1 MRRTLSIL
9 LMLTAL
15 AALFP
20 ACDKD
25 GFDIPGDVTPRTSP
39 TQREDGKIGRDAL
52 ILYSA
57 GFNNLASSLDQD
69 IQELASGYVPTGAF
83 YEDGIFIISRS
94 SLKKGYAVSVPTYII
109 RMFTDMDG
117 KVLMDTL
124 HALPD
129 AIGASSLTMNT
140 ALTYI
145 KDNFGADR
153 YGMIFSSHASGWLP
167 PGYFSSS
174 SVIDLSGP
182 GPRMAPPSTPQAE
195 QYSWPVFPGPLT
207 KSIGQD
213 EVKYPTTLPKPFEMS
228 LDQFTDA
235 IPMHLDYIIFDACFM
250 GGVEVAYALKDKAD
264 LIAFSPAEI
273 LSDGFDYTHLAQRVF
288 NDGSPDIK
296 AVCQDYFNCYKDNDG
311 DRRSATVSMVVS
323 SNMQGLA
330 DVCKNLIDA
339 HASDLEHVDPRYVQ
353 RYYRHSSHWFY
364 DLEDY
369 FLKAG
374 ISASEAASLRDA
386 LSKAVITSYE
396 TPWHTDSFMPGSG
409 GFNINHYSGLSTFIP
424 MGEAK
429 FTNAYRDTRWNKA
442 VGLVK

>member
-1 MRRTLSIL
+1 MKRVLYIFL
-9 LMLTAL
+9 LASALTAL
-15 AALFP
+15 FSS
-20 ACDKD
+20 CGKD
-25 GFDIPGDVTPRTSP
+25 DFGIPDDPSPRTRPEERSD
-39 TQREDGKIGRDAL
+39 ENIGRDAL

-69 IQELASGYVPTGAF
+69 IQELASGYVPTDSF

-94 SLKKGYAVSVPTYII
+94 SQKKGYSVSVPTYII
-109 RMFTDMDG
+109 RMYTDMDG
-117 KVLMDTL
+117 KVQLDTL

-129 AIGASSLTMNT
+129 AIAASSLTMNT
-140 ALTYI
+140 ALNYI

-167 PGYFSSS
+167 PGYFTSSTF
-174 SVIDLSGP
+174 IDLGS
-182 GPRMAPPSTPQAE
+182 GPRMAPMAASQAG

-213 EVKYPTTLPKPFEMS
+213 EVKYPTTLPKPFEMP
-228 LDQFTDA
+228 LEQFTEA
-235 IPMHLDYIIFDACFM
+235 IPMHMDYIIFDACLM
-250 GGVEVAYALKDKAD
+250 GGVEVAYSLKDKVD

-273 LSDGFDYTHLAQRVF
+273 LSTGFDYTKLGERVF
-288 NDGSPDIK
+288 KGDSPDIK
-296 AVCQDYFNCYKDNDG
+296 GACQDYFDYYKDKSG
-311 DRRSATVSMVVS
+311 DEGSATVSIAIS
-323 SNMQGLA
+323 SHMQELA
-330 DVCKNLIDA
+330 DVCKKLIEA
-339 HASDLEHVDPRYVQ
+339 HASDLEHVDPFKVQ
-353 RYYRHSSHWFY
+353 RYYRHNSHWFF

-374 ISASEAASLRDA
+374 ISSSEADVLHNA

-396 TPWHTDSFMPGSG
+396 TTWHTDSFMPTYG
-409 GFNINHYSGLSTFIP
+409 GFRINHYSGLSTFIP

-429 FTNAYRDTRWNKA
+429 YTNAYRDTKWNKA